1 MELMIVCGLLVR
13 RRVADA
19 PKRPNQLIKQGQ
31 RGGQTTLMTT
41 GFAPDRE
48 TVYLPAP

>member
-1 MELMIVCGLLVR
+1 LSAGFWFAGVF
-13 RRVADA
+13 ADA
-19 PKRPNQLIKQGQ
+19 PKRPNQLIKQCQG
-31 RGGQTTLMTT
+31 GGQTTLMTT